1 MSISKLEWAKREFPS
16 LTTELEP
23 KGFQLGGADRLFKDQ
38 VPPGRRRL
46 DVALLPDFK
55 EPSLRVL
62 DSVKPNLGPSIS
74 GDEPD
79 RTSDAITFYDVV
91 QFEGGCKWIKRNGDG
106 GFLNTTEIA
115 MQIEREFDKM
125 PD

>member
-23 KGFQLGGADRLFKDQ
+23 KGFQLGGARKLFKDQ
-38 VPPGRRRL
+38 VSPGRRRL
-46 DVALLPDFK
+46 DVALLPDYK

-91 QFEGGCKWIKRNGDG
+91 QFEGGCKWIKRNGDV
-106 GFLNTTEIA
+106 GFLTTTEIA